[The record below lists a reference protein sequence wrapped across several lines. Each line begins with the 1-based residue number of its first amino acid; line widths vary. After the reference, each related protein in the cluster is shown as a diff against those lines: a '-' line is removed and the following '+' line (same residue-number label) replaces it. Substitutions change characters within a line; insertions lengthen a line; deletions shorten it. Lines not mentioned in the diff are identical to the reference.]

1 MKIKYQHGKFIF
13 PEEISRLAV
22 NISCRQVDDES
33 TQHPPTGRGASV
45 TCSEIQVSYPDLKNV
60 EFYRHG
66 WNSWSPTSWWSVH
79 KPPYRVWN
87 NPPRSLTA
95 EDAYSDDPEVHQSY
109 LLTAIKLDSG
119 KDFIMLIGALGGES
133 GYFEIGEH
141 LLTARKLPDKTGY
154 SAHNAPANCNKD
166 SDVSWWIGIGK
177 ELSVFSAYATAL
189 RKSLGSKAKRPN
201 RYPGGIWSSWYSWFE
216 EISEETIETEI
227 IPATRSGY
235 QVLEIDDG
243 WEKGIGDW
251 QPNAKFP
258 SGLETLANKIRS
270 HDLTPGIWVSPF
282 IASGN
287 SAIVHEHP
295 EYFIHDF
302 SGNLE
307 PAGYNW
313 GDYYY
318 GLDCT
323 HPGAKSWLK
332 KILTTI
338 YGWGFRYFKLDFLNA
353 AAIVGRRYQTV
364 SRECAYREGLKT
376 IRETLPNAYLMA
388 SGALIGPS
396 LGLVDG
402 MRVGPDTAPYWDNTE
417 RKRDPSGPA
426 VRNAALNSLSRY
438 WLKPL
443 VALDPDV
450 AFTRSRGSLLSPE
463 ANEITQN
470 LARVCG
476 IFSCSDPYTW
486 LINSEKNQVK
496 ELCTEFKIPPSV
508 NQISRFSF
516 RSGTKEVDFTPWLYP
531 SGRVSDRILAK

>member
-66 WNSWSPTSWWSVH
+66 WNSWSPTSWWSVD

-95 EDAYSDDPEVHQSY
+95 EDVYSDDPEIHQSY

-189 RKSLGSKAKRPN
+189 RKSIDSKAKRPN

-364 SRECAYREGLKT
+364 SRECAYQEGLKT

-463 ANEITQN
+463 ANELTQN

-486 LINSEKNQVK
+486 LINSEKHQVK

-516 RSGTKEVDFTPWLYP
+516 RSGTKEVDFAPWLYP
-531 SGRVSDRILAK
+531 TGRVSDRILAK

>member
-13 PEEISRLAV
+13 PEEISKLAV

-33 TQHPPTGRGASV
+33 NQQPPTGRGASV
-45 TCSEIQVSYPDLKNV
+45 TCSEIQVSYPDLKNG

-66 WNSWSPTSWWSVH
+66 WNSWSPTSWWSVD

-295 EYFIHDF
+295 EFFIHDF

-463 ANEITQN
+463 ANELTQN

>member
-463 ANEITQN
+463 ANELTQN

>member
-13 PEEISRLAV
+13 PEQISCSAA
-22 NISCRQVDDES
+22 NISCRQVDGTTNQQALS
-33 TQHPPTGRGASV
+33 GSGVSV
-45 TCSEIQVSYPDLKNV
+45 TCSEIQVSYPDLENV
-60 EFYRHG
+60 GFYRHG
-66 WNSWSPTSWWSVH
+66 WNSWSPTSWWSVN

-109 LLTAIKLDSG
+109 LLTAIKLEPG

-141 LLTARKLPDKTGY
+141 LLTARKLPDKIGY
-154 SAHNAPANCNKD
+154 SAHTTPSNCDNV
-166 SDVSWWIGIGK
+166 SCVSWWVGIGK
-177 ELSVFSAYATAL
+177 ELSVFRAYANAL
-189 RKSLGSKAKRPN
+189 RKSLGSKAKKLN
-201 RYPGGIWSSWYSWFE
+201 RYPGTIWSSWYSWFE

-227 IPATRSGY
+227 IPAARSGY

-251 QPNAKFP
+251 QPNTKFP
-258 SGLETLANKIRS
+258 SGLETLANKIRNN
-270 HDLTPGIWVSPF
+270 DLTPGIWVSPF

-287 SAIVHEHP
+287 SAIVQEHP

-302 SGNLE
+302 SGNLK

-332 KILTTI
+332 EVLTTI

-353 AAIVGRRYQTV
+353 AAIVGQRYQTV
-364 SRECAYREGLKT
+364 SREIAYQEGLKT
-376 IRETLPNAYLMA
+376 IRETLPDAYLMA

-463 ANEITQN
+463 ANELTHN

-476 IFSCSDPYTW
+476 IFSCSDPYSW
-486 LINSEKNQVK
+486 LTDSEKNQVR
-496 ELCTEFKIPPSV
+496 ELCREFKTPLSV

-516 RSGTKEVDFTPWLYP
+516 RSGNEEVHFAPWLYP
-531 SGRVSDRILAK
+531 TERVSDRILAK

>member
-13 PEEISRLAV
+13 PEEISKLAV

-33 TQHPPTGRGASV
+33 NQQPPTGRGASV
-45 TCSEIQVSYPDLKNV
+45 TCSEIQVSYPDLKNG

-66 WNSWSPTSWWSVH
+66 WNSWSPTSWWSVD

-463 ANEITQN
+463 ANELTQN

>member
-13 PEEISRLAV
+13 PEQISKLAV

-33 TQHPPTGRGASV
+33 NQQPPTGRGASV
-45 TCSEIQVSYPDLKNV
+45 TCSEIQVSYPDLKNG

-66 WNSWSPTSWWSVH
+66 WNSWSPTSWWSVD

-166 SDVSWWIGIGK
+166 SDVSWWVGIGK

-189 RKSLGSKAKRPN
+189 RKSIDSKAKRAN

-313 GDYYY
+313 GDFYY

-332 KILTTI
+332 EILTTI

-364 SRECAYREGLKT
+364 SRECAYQEGLKT

-463 ANEITQN
+463 ANELTQN

-516 RSGTKEVDFTPWLYP
+516 RSRCV
-531 SGRVSDRILAK
+531 